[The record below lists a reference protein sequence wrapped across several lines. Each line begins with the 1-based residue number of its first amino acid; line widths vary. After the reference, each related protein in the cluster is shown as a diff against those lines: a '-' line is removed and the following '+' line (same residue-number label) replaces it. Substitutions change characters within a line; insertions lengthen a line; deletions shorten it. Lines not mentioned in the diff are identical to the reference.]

1 MIFDPVL
8 MIITIVFAVIG
19 FLVSARLKSKFN
31 QYSQTRLS
39 SGLTGKDVA
48 ERMLK
53 QYGIFDVTVKSV
65 DGFLSDHYN
74 PADKTVNLSP
84 AVYNGVNIAAA
95 AVAAHECGHA
105 VQHNTA
111 YTWLTMRSK
120 MVPVVQF
127 ASMAAT
133 WISLGLA
140 FLAYMNPGLTNTM
153 LMLFIIIQSVITLFS
168 VITLPVEVDASKRA
182 LVWLEDSRIAN
193 YNEVDDAKDAL
204 KWAAYT
210 YFVNAL
216 ASIATLLY
224 YIMRFTGN
232 NRED

>member
-8 MIITIVFAVIG
+8 LIITIVFAAIG
-19 FLVSARLKSKFN
+19 FLVSARLKNKFN
-31 QYSQTRLS
+31 HYSQTRLS

-53 QYGIFDVTVKSV
+53 QYGIFDVSVKSV

>member
-1 MIFDPVL
+1 L
-8 MIITIVFAVIG
+8 IITIVFAGIG
-19 FLVSARLKSKFN
+19 FLVSARLKNKFN
-31 QYSQTRLS
+31 HYSQTRLS

-74 PADKTVNLSP
+74 PADKTINLSP
-84 AVYNGVNIAAA
+84 AVYSGVNIAAA

-153 LMLFIIIQSVITLFS
+153 LLLFIIIQSVITLFS
-168 VITLPVEVDASKRA
+168 IITLPVEVDASKRA

>member
-31 QYSQTRLS
+31 QYSQTRLA

-153 LMLFIIIQSVITLFS
+153 LLLFIVIQSVITLFS
-168 VITLPVEVDASKRA
+168 IITLPVEVDASKRA

>member
-19 FLVSARLKSKFN
+19 FLVSARLKNKFN
-31 QYSQTRLS
+31 HYSQTRLA

-111 YTWLTMRSK
+111 YAWLTMRSK

-133 WISLGLA
+133 WLSLGLA

-153 LMLFIIIQSVITLFS
+153 LLLFIVIQSAITLFS
-168 VITLPVEVDASKRA
+168 IVTLPVEVDASKRA